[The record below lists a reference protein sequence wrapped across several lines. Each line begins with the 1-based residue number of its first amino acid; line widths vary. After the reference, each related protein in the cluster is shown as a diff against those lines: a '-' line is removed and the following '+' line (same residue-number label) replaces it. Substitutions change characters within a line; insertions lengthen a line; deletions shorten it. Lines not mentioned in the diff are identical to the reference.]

1 MGEGVRIG
9 KLAGVELRLDWTTL
23 LAFALISWT
32 LREAIL
38 PDAAEGYSPAAYW
51 SVALL
56 TTGAFYASLIAHE
69 LAHAIVARNHG
80 VPVQRITLW
89 IFGGVASLETDAPDA
104 RTELRIAVAG
114 PAVSIAFGAL
124 MLAVAAVGDAVGLP
138 DLALAGLAWLGVI
151 SLVLAVFNLV
161 PAFPLDGGRVLRAVL
176 WSIWGDRLRAT
187 TAAATSGRVFAY
199 LLMGLGALEV
209 VTGGGIG
216 GLWLVFLGWFLLA
229 AAQREASAVSLEAA
243 LGTKTVAHIMTPN
256 PVTAT
261 PLMSLATLVEMVW
274 AGRYTGFPV
283 VDDWGRA
290 VGIIDL
296 HDIRRIAQE
305 RWPTTQVGEVMTP
318 LHRVPVAR
326 PDEPATVLMGRV
338 GRHGQ
343 RRALVLDEGRLVGL
357 VSATDL
363 ARLLARADLVRP

>member
-1 MGEGVRIG
+1 MGDGVRIG

-38 PDAAEGYSPAAYW
+38 PEAAEGYSPAAYW

-69 LAHAIVARNHG
+69 LAHAVVARHHG

-114 PAVSIAFGAL
+114 PAVSIAFGAIVL
-124 MLAVAAVGDAVGLP
+124 VLAGVGDAVGVP

-176 WSIWGDRLRAT
+176 WSTWGNRLRAT
-187 TAAATSGRVFAY
+187 SAAATSGRVFAY
-199 LLMGLGALEV
+199 ILMGLGALEV

-229 AAQREASAVSLEAA
+229 ASQREATAVTLEAA
-243 LGTKTVAHIMTPN
+243 LGSHTVAHIMTPN
-256 PVTAT
+256 PVTAGPRMT
-261 PLMSLATLVEMVW
+261 LAALVDQVW

-283 VDDWGRA
+283 VDEWGRA
-290 VGIIDL
+290 IGIIDL
-296 HDIRRIAQE
+296 HDVRRIPQE
-305 RWPTTQVGEVMTP
+305 RWPVTHVGEVMTP
-318 LHRVPVAR
+318 LHRVPIAH

-343 RRALVLDEGRLVGL
+343 RRALVLEDDRLVGL